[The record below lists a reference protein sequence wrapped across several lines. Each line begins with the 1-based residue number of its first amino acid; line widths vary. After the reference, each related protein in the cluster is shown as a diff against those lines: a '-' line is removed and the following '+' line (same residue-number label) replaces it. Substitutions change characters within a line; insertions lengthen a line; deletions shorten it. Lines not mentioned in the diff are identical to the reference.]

1 MAGLVPSLPAQKASK
16 SDRQVLVSPKP
27 EYPDLLKR
35 AQIGGLVRLKATVL
49 INGTVSDVAVVGGNP
64 VLAECAM
71 SAIKRWKYAPAATQT
86 VEDIAINFNPRTE

>member
-1 MAGLVPSLPAQKASK
+1 
-16 SDRQVLVSPKP
+16 VLVSPRP

-64 VLAECAM
+64 VLAESAM
-71 SAIKRWKYAPAATQT
+71 SAIKRWRYAPAATQT
-86 VEDIAINFNPRTE
+86 VEDIAINFNPHTE

>member
-49 INGTVSDVAVVGGNP
+49 INGTVGNVAVVGGNP
-64 VLAECAM
+64 VLAESAM
-71 SAIKRWKYAPAATQT
+71 TAIKRWKYAPSASQT
-86 VEDIAINFNPRTE
+86 VEDITVNFNPRTD